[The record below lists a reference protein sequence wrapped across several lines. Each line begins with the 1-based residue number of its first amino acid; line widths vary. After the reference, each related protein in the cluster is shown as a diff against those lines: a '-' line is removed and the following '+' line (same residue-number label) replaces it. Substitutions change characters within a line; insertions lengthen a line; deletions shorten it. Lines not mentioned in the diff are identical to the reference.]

1 MNTNTASSVAKAST
15 ASTAAEKA
23 KLASPRAPSKTKDS
37 ILDNALGRTI
47 IQALAVVLFFGVWEL
62 AVRAG
67 LVSSFMVG
75 SPLAIFHALLRSA
88 QSGMLLVDT
97 GYTLFAAILGFVLGT
112 AIGSTA
118 GLALWYS
125 PFVAR
130 VIEPFIVSINSV
142 PKIAFAPIVVLWFGT
157 GLVSKVALAI
167 SLTAIIALVAA
178 YEAAK
183 EADPDLQ
190 ALLLTLG
197 ASKNDVFYKVVVPST
212 LPYIIATFR
221 INVGF
226 GLVGAVVG
234 EFISSEKGLGH
245 MIFTASSL
253 YDLNTVWAGLFM
265 LMAIGFVLYFAIDR
279 LERAL
284 LPWKAQSAASTLRV

>member
-1 MNTNTASSVAKAST
+1 MTTTVTFDKQAASNAEEKNVCASVAVRRMK
-15 ASTAAEKA
+15 K
-23 KLASPRAPSKTKDS
+23 KPSL
-37 ILDNALGRTI
+37 IDNAAGRSV
-47 IQALAVVLFFGVWEL
+47 IQALAVTLFLGMWEL
-62 AVRAG
+62 AVQAG

-75 SPLAIFHALLRSA
+75 SPINIFNALLRA
-88 QSGMLLVDT
+88 VQNGTLFVDT
-97 GYTLFAAILGFVLGT
+97 GYTLYAAILGFILGT
-112 AIGSTA
+112 AIGSVA

-125 PFVAR
+125 PFIAR
-130 VIEPFIVSINSV
+130 TIEPFIVSINSV

-157 GLVSKVALAI
+157 GLLSKVALAI

-183 EADPDLQ
+183 DADHDLQ
-190 ALLLTLG
+190 SLLLTLG
-197 ASKNDVFYKVVVPST
+197 GNKNDVFFQVVVPSS
-212 LPYIIATFR
+212 LPHIIATFR
-221 INVGF
+221 INIGF

-265 LMAIGFVLYFAIDR
+265 LMIIGFFLYFAIDR
-279 LERAL
+279 AERFL
-284 LPWKAQSAASTLRV
+284 LPWKSQSSASALRV

>member
-1 MNTNTASSVAKAST
+1 MTNSVSIDQSATSKP
-15 ASTAAEKA
+15 
-23 KLASPRAPSKTKDS
+23 PRASGARLN
-37 ILDNALGRTI
+37 LDTGWGRTML
-47 IQALAVVLFFGVWEL
+47 QVVAVVAFFAIWEGAARL
-62 AVRAG
+62 G
-67 LVSSFMVG
+67 WVSNFLVG
-75 SPLAIFHALLRSA
+75 SPSKIYDALA
-88 QSGMLLVDT
+88 QSAASGALFVDT
-97 GYTLFAAILGFVLGT
+97 GYTLFEAILGFVFGT
-112 AIGSTA
+112 AVGSVC

-130 VIEPFIVSINSV
+130 LIEPFIVAINSV
-142 PKIAFAPIVVLWFGT
+142 PKIAFAPIVILWFGT

-167 SLTAIIALVAA
+167 SLTAIVALIAA

-190 ALLLTLG
+190 ALLVTLG
-197 ASKNDVFYKVVVPST
+197 ANKNDIFMKIVIPST
-212 LPYIIATFR
+212 LPHIISTFR

-253 YDLNTVWAGLFM
+253 YDLNSVWAGLFV
-265 LMAIGFVLYFAIDR
+265 LMAIGFVLYFLIDM
-279 LERAL
+279 LERRL
-284 LPWKAQSAASTLRV
+284 LPWRQASHASTLRV

>member
-1 MNTNTASSVAKAST
+1 MNTSEAMTGAAGNAAAPAAAASVP
-15 ASTAAEKA
+15 AA
-23 KLASPRAPSKTKDS
+23 PRRQPKKSLIDTPAGRS
-37 ILDNALGRTI
+37 IV
-47 IQALAVVLFFGVWEL
+47 QALAVAAFLLLWEL
-62 AVRAG
+62 GARVG
-67 LVSSFMVG
+67 LVSPFLVG
-75 SPLAIFHALLRSA
+75 SPMQIFNALLKSA
-88 QSGMLLVDT
+88 QSGALFIDT

-112 AIGSTA
+112 AAGSVL

-130 VIEPFIVSINSV
+130 VIEPFIVSVNSV

-157 GLVSKVALAI
+157 GLLSKVALAV
-167 SLTAIIALVAA
+167 SLTAIIALVSA

-253 YDLNTVWAGLFM
+253 YDLNSVWAGLFM
-265 LMAIGFVLYFAIDR
+265 LMVIGFALYFAIDKI
-279 LERAL
+279 ERSL
-284 LPWKAQSAASTLRV
+284 LPWKQQSSGSALRV

>member
-1 MNTNTASSVAKAST
+1 MMNSIAIGNTGAAQASLATSVKPRRSVRKST
-15 ASTAAEKA
+15 IDT
-23 KLASPRAPSKTKDS
+23 PVGRAVV
-37 ILDNALGRTI
+37 
-47 IQALAVVLFFGVWEL
+47 QALAVGLFLLVWEMG
-62 AVRAG
+62 VRAG
-67 LVSSFMVG
+67 LVSSFLVG
-75 SPLAIFHALLRSA
+75 SPVEIGKALMKGVTTGALFTDS
-88 QSGMLLVDT
+88 
-97 GYTLFAAILGFVLGT
+97 GYTLFAAVLGFVLGT
-112 AIGSTA
+112 VIGTVI

-125 PFVAR
+125 TFIAR

-183 EADPDLQ
+183 EADHDLQ
-190 ALLLTLG
+190 ALMLTLG
-197 ASKNDVFYKVVVPST
+197 GGKNEVFYKVVVPSS
-212 LPYIIATFR
+212 LPYIIAAFR
-221 INVGF
+221 INIGF

-265 LMAIGFVLYFAIDR
+265 LMIIGFVLYYVIDR
-279 LERAL
+279 VERML
-284 LPWKAQSAASTLRV
+284 LPWKQHSSGSTLRV

>member
-1 MNTNTASSVAKAST
+1 MTTTVTFDKQAAATAEEKNVCAS
-15 ASTAAEKA
+15 AAVLRMK
-23 KLASPRAPSKTKDS
+23 KKPSL
-37 ILDNALGRTI
+37 IDNAVGRSV
-47 IQALAVVLFFGVWEL
+47 IQALAVALFLGMWEL
-62 AVRAG
+62 AVQAG

-75 SPLAIFHALLRSA
+75 SPINIFNALLRAA
-88 QSGMLLVDT
+88 QNGTLFVDT
-97 GYTLFAAILGFVLGT
+97 GYTLYAAILGFILGT
-112 AIGSTA
+112 AIGSVA

-125 PFVAR
+125 PFIAR
-130 VIEPFIVSINSV
+130 TIEPFIVSINSV

-157 GLVSKVALAI
+157 GLLSKVALAI

-183 EADPDLQ
+183 DADHDLQ
-190 ALLLTLG
+190 SLLLTLG
-197 ASKNDVFYKVVVPST
+197 GNKNDVFFQVVVPSS
-212 LPYIIATFR
+212 LPHIIATFR
-221 INVGF
+221 INIGF

-265 LMAIGFVLYFAIDR
+265 LMIIGFFLYFAIDR
-279 LERAL
+279 VERFL
-284 LPWKAQSAASTLRV
+284 LPWKSQSSASALRV

>member
-1 MNTNTASSVAKAST
+1 MTS
-15 ASTAAEKA
+15 
-23 KLASPRAPSKTKDS
+23 S
-37 ILDNALGRTI
+37 ILLNDTSAGNAGAESARQRTAFKRKRKRMSSPIDNAVGRSI
-47 IQALAVVLFFGVWEL
+47 IQALAVVLFLGAWEI

-75 SPLAIFHALLRSA
+75 SPTAILNALMRSA
-88 QSGMLLVDT
+88 QSGALFSDT

-112 AIGSTA
+112 AIGSVV

-125 PFVAR
+125 PFIAR
-130 VIEPFIVSINSV
+130 TIEPFIVSINSV

-157 GLVSKVALAI
+157 GLVSKVALAV

-183 EADPDLQ
+183 DADHDLQ
-190 ALLLTLG
+190 SLLLTLG
-197 ASKNDVFYKVVVPST
+197 GNKNDVFYQVVVPST
-212 LPYIIATFR
+212 LPHIIATFR

-265 LMAIGFVLYFAIDR
+265 LMLIGFALYFAIDR
-279 LERAL
+279 VERLL
-284 LPWKAQSAASTLRV
+284 LPWKSQSSASALRV